1 MKISDVMTREPETLA
16 PSATCGEAATL
27 MKHEDCGSIPI
38 VDNGRLV
45 GIVTDRDIVIRA
57 IASGK
62 DPKTTPVSAVMSAD
76 PVTVS
81 PDSETEEASR
91 IMAERQ
97 IRRIPVVKDGRLAGI
112 VVIGQLARR
121 VDEGALLKQISEPL
135 SGSGS
140 HGRG

>member
-27 MKHEDCGSIPI
+27 MKQEDCGSIPI

-57 IASGK
+57 VALGK

-76 PVTVS
+76 PVTIS

-121 VDEGALLKQISEPL
+121 EDEGALLKQISEPL
-135 SGSGS
+135 SNSGS